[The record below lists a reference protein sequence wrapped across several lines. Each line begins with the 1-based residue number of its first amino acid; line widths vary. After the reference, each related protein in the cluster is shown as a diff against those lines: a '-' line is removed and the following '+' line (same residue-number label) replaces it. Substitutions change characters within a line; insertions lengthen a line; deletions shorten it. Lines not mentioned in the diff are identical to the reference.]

1 MDARVALKRANAHHG
16 VPSSSPST
24 RRARVPRTDVRYR
37 PVRTACPS
45 FVNVFKRRAV
55 AHSHFV
61 VVVRFASPFA
71 DVGDVGRRST
81 TSRARERRRAR
92 ERAMSRA
99 SRARAAS
106 TSGHSPFDDPSDAD
120 AGVDDAERALAP
132 LADTQGNER
141 ASRASDDEELLREL
155 YTRWPGRRRAIEAL
169 INALGDAR
177 DDHPPMYVHGPPVT
191 GKTRIVR
198 DVLRASGRTH
208 AYVSCATDNSP
219 KLLYEAVVE
228 ELREKLIESSKELRE
243 ASAEQRKKALR
254 CDRFSDLVEIL
265 RAYLPSEASAL
276 ATYIVVDGAQ
286 RLLQWRGEPVLN
298 ALLHLAELSCRK
310 VIVIFIGEQ
319 GWDTF
324 CSSAGTT
331 PYEGVYFPAYTSA
344 ELRYILLQER
354 PASADE
360 GIYSAFLGTMLST
373 FTATCRNLH
382 ELRATL
388 EPLWAQY
395 IKPYEEAKAKGAPLP
410 EPRSLYATL
419 NTNKK
424 VASAN
429 NGTPAEP
436 ARRERPNV
444 HTGLTVP
451 LSPAALALGR
461 GEWPVPH
468 DTLGSGAGGRLDFEI
483 PRLTKFLL
491 VAAYMCSHNSED
503 VDKRLFGGQIE
514 GHIAVRHRKDRTA
527 ADRERDRAAEA
538 AVEGRRVFKLERL
551 IACFHF
557 ITRQA
562 YDEDGAEV
570 ADLEEELL
578 SADVFMQISSM
589 TQLGMLSINRGSA
602 MEGGLY
608 QCNISRDLAT
618 KLAQNLGVNLNAY
631 LKYV

>member
-1 MDARVALKRANAHHG
+1 MPTTMAA
-16 VPSSSPST
+16 S
-24 RRARVPRTDVRYR
+24 
-37 PVRTACPS
+37 
-45 FVNVFKRRAV
+45 AV
-55 AHSHFV
+55 AEDAEM
-61 VVVRFASPFA
+61 RAQ
-71 DVGDVGRRST
+71 RSSEAT
-81 TSRARERRRAR
+81 TTTTTRDAVAVAVAVAVEEGLAQHERERVQRA
-92 ERAMSRA
+92 
-99 SRARAAS
+99 
-106 TSGHSPFDDPSDAD
+106 P
-120 AGVDDAERALAP
+120 
-132 LADTQGNER
+132 
-141 ASRASDDEELLREL
+141 DDEALLREL
-155 YTRWPGRRRAIEAL
+155 YTRWPGRRRPIEAL
-169 INALGDAR
+169 MSALGDAR

-191 GKTRIVR
+191 GKTSIVR
-198 DVLRASGRTH
+198 DALRASGRAH
-208 AYVSCATDNSP
+208 AYASCATEHSP
-219 KLLYEAVVE
+219 KLLYEAIVE
-228 ELREKLIESSKELRE
+228 ELREVFIEHSTVLRD
-243 ASAEQRKKALR
+243 ATAEQRKKALK

-265 RAYLPSEASAL
+265 KAYLPSAPSAP
-276 ATYIVVDGAQ
+276 ATYVVIDGAQ
-286 RLLQWRGEPVLN
+286 RLLQWRGEQVLN
-298 ALLHLAELSCRK
+298 SLLHLAELSCRK

-324 CSSAGTT
+324 CSTAGPT

-354 PASADE
+354 PDSADE
-360 GIYSAFLGTMLST
+360 SIYSAFLGTMLST

-388 EPLWAQY
+388 EPLWTQY
-395 IKPYEEAKAKGAPLP
+395 VKPYDDAKASCAPLP
-410 EPRSLYATL
+410 EPRSLYAAL

-424 VASAN
+424 GLSTTAN
-429 NGTPAEP
+429 NGGGRSGQPQDVTN
-436 ARRERPNV
+436 RRERPNV

-468 DTLGSGAGGRLDFEI
+468 DTVGSGAGGRLDFEI

-491 VAAYMCSHNSED
+491 VSAYMCSHNSED

-514 GHIAVRHRKDRTA
+514 GHVAARKRKDRNA
-527 ADRERDRAAEA
+527 GDRERERAAEA
-538 AVEGRRVFKLERL
+538 AVDGRRVFKLERL

>member
-1 MDARVALKRANAHHG
+1 MDASTHDDGRANRAFEATTALTTTMGDEDEGAHRPRG
-16 VPSSSPST
+16 DDGC
-24 RRARVPRTDVRYR
+24 RAP
-37 PVRTACPS
+37 
-45 FVNVFKRRAV
+45 
-55 AHSHFV
+55 
-61 VVVRFASPFA
+61 
-71 DVGDVGRRST
+71 
-81 TSRARERRRAR
+81 
-92 ERAMSRA
+92 
-99 SRARAAS
+99 
-106 TSGHSPFDDPSDAD
+106 
-120 AGVDDAERALAP
+120 
-132 LADTQGNER
+132 
-141 ASRASDDEELLREL
+141 DDETLLREL
-155 YTRWPGRRRAIEAL
+155 YTRWPGRRRPIEAL
-169 INALGDAR
+169 VNALGDAR

-191 GKTRIVR
+191 GKTSIVR
-198 DVLRASGRTH
+198 DVLRASGRAH
-208 AYVSCATDNSP
+208 AYASCATEHSP

-228 ELREKLIESSKELRE
+228 ELSEVLIENSKVLRD
-243 ASAEQRKKALR
+243 ASAEQRKKALK

-265 RAYLPSEASAL
+265 KAYLPSEPSAL
-276 ATYIVVDGAQ
+276 ATYVVIDGAQ

-298 ALLHLAELSCRK
+298 SFLHLAELSCRK

-324 CSSAGTT
+324 CSTSGTT

-354 PASADE
+354 PESAIE
-360 GIYSAFLGTMLST
+360 SIYSAFLGTMLST

-388 EPLWAQY
+388 EPLWTQY
-395 IKPYEEAKAKGAPLP
+395 IKPYDEAKASGAPLP
-410 EPRSLYATL
+410 EPRSLYAAL
-419 NTNKK
+419 NTNK
-424 VASAN
+424 
-429 NGTPAEP
+429 NGQSSQPADTV

-468 DTLGSGAGGRLDFEI
+468 DTVGSGAGGRLDFEI

-491 VAAYMCSHNSED
+491 ISAYMCSHNSED

-514 GHIAVRHRKDRTA
+514 GHVAVRKRKDRNA
-527 ADRERDRAAEA
+527 GDRERERAAEA
-538 AVEGRRVFKLERL
+538 AVDGRRVFKLERL

-557 ITRQA
+557 ITRQI